1 MLLVSVENLN
11 DRAALHNDAE
21 VTAMVAAGVHA
32 FLHGYQPRDRHDP
45 KTPASHAKNT
55 TP

>member
-1 MLLVSVENLN
+1 MLLVSADNLN
-11 DRAALHNDAE
+11 DRATLHDDAE

-32 FLHGYQPRDRHDP
+32 FLHGHRPRDRPDP
-45 KTPASHAKNT
+45 ETPASRAKKT